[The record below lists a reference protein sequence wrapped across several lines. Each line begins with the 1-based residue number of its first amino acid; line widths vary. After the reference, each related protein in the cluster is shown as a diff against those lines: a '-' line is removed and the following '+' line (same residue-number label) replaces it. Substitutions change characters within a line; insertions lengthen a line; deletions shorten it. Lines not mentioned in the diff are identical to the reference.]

1 MDDELGPLVL
11 VDAVLRTTSTPNAD
25 SLLQGVASQAAPLSP
40 RVRCHRQLVGARRH
54 RHRQLPRHLQCQGTP
69 PSTYSKSLLGG
80 RRPFQPFSA
89 LTSLH
94 FYHFLGF
101 SLNNFQTGCRN
112 PAWGSQV
119 AMLAARWPDRHW
131 PPVTP
136 APASAQLPKPP
147 PSKQQASPIRNYTA
161 TLTSTRPNNI
171 EPSRITFEEKNS
183 GDKCDQ
189 CPLLSSRKHFEEIQ

>member
-1 MDDELGPLVL
+1 
-11 VDAVLRTTSTPNAD
+11 
-25 SLLQGVASQAAPLSP
+25 
-40 RVRCHRQLVGARRH
+40 
-54 RHRQLPRHLQCQGTP
+54 
-69 PSTYSKSLLGG
+69 
-80 RRPFQPFSA
+80 
-89 LTSLH
+89 
-94 FYHFLGF
+94 
-101 SLNNFQTGCRN
+101 
-112 PAWGSQV
+112 
-119 AMLAARWPDRHW
+119 MLAARWPDRHW

-189 CPLLSSRKHFEEIQ
+189 CHYSHDESILRKYSEYSKYNSWAPTLSGPTMQQINLRNQSQAHVVCWSQGLGLLDIKPDFSSLS